1 MADDADATEARK
13 KARQGDNDHAEEL
26 SDEEMEMVKEL
37 DKELLD
43 EPIEADLDQSA
54 VNSRSVTP
62 NADKD
67 EGIEEDLKD
76 ESDDEESHAKV
87 NPENM
92 NTRDAQRRRLTVLNK
107 AEKKDGKNFLLPH
120 FLFPLM
126 IINYLI
132 PVFMFPLFWIV
143 ISCLTFYLQFTQW

>member
-107 AEKKDGKNFLLPH
+107 AEKKDGKDFIIPHVFILEIPNIIFPLYGDSFAILGFHIPH
-120 FLFPLM
+120 FFLNCRL
-126 IINYLI
+126 
-132 PVFMFPLFWIV
+132 
-143 ISCLTFYLQFTQW
+143 

>member
-1 MADDADATEARK
+1 M
-13 KARQGDNDHAEEL
+13 
-26 SDEEMEMVKEL
+26 MEDL

-43 EPIEADLDQSA
+43 EPIEADLNQSA
-54 VNSRSVTP
+54 MNSRSATP

-76 ESDDEESHAKV
+76 ESESDEESHAKI

-107 AEKKDGKNFLLPH
+107 ADKKDGE
-120 FLFPLM
+120 
-126 IINYLI
+126 
-132 PVFMFPLFWIV
+132 
-143 ISCLTFYLQFTQW
+143 